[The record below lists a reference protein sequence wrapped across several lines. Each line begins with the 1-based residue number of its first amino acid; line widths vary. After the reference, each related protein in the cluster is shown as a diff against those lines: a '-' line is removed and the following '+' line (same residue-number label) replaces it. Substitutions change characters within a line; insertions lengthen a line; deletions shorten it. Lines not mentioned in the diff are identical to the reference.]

1 MNHSDGLLGKY
12 DRLAD
17 RAATAGMKKPAKAG
31 SPAE

>member
-17 RAATAGMKKPAKAG
+17 RAAGGAKKKYG
-31 SPAE
+31 GPAESL